1 MNFLIKQ
8 SKLKECPSSPS
19 PQMPPPALGRTLWH
33 CWSRQRIEILEGIL
47 DLLRAPDAQNNV
59 PANPQ
64 LVNFQ
69 SRKVWEC
76 VPQYTVQFLF
86 TEKTKLDKKN
96 HLFPRWLWL
105 KSETVKMTQV
115 QRLKKI
121 HFFPEL
127 QETADIKNK
136 TRLSTE
142 THWNVTL

>member
-8 SKLKECPSSPS
+8 SKLKECPSSLS

-59 PANPQ
+59 PAHPQ

-69 SRKVWEC
+69 SRKVWEW

-86 TEKTKLDKKN
+86 TEKTKLDKKTY
-96 HLFPRWLWL
+96 LFPWWLWL
-105 KSETVKMTQV
+105 KSETVKMTQA
-115 QRLKKI
+115 QRLKKYTFSPSYKKLLI
-121 HFFPEL
+121 L
-127 QETADIKNK
+127 K
-136 TRLSTE
+136 TKLSTE